1 MIVSGVL
8 MFVFGN
14 YEIAG
19 TELAG
24 QYDLFVSYCDKGDTV
39 NAERLG
45 TDLLNNSKYRSVM
58 TDKTTAEILRYMGDC
73 YFDEGDFANAVENYK
88 SAYEIA
94 DDDNAEVCL
103 RDYAIALVKVKD
115 FQRLRALFLWQ
126 RKNFRIHLSINYFR
140 RKLNMETAI
149 WKIL

>member
-1 MIVSGVL
+1 

-58 TDKTTAEILRYMGDC
+58 TDKCHRPNSLFFGVRQ
-73 YFDEGDFANAVENYK
+73 
-88 SAYEIA
+88 
-94 DDDNAEVCL
+94 L
-103 RDYAIALVKVKD
+103 HR
-115 FQRLRALFLWQ
+115 RL
-126 RKNFRIHLSINYFR
+126 
-140 RKLNMETAI
+140 
-149 WKIL
+149 

>member
-73 YFDEGDFANAVENYK
+73 YLMRAILPMPLKIISRHMKSLTMTMSKFA
-88 SAYEIA
+88 
-94 DDDNAEVCL
+94 
-103 RDYAIALVKVKD
+103 
-115 FQRLRALFLWQ
+115 
-126 RKNFRIHLSINYFR
+126 
-140 RKLNMETAI
+140 
-149 WKIL
+149 